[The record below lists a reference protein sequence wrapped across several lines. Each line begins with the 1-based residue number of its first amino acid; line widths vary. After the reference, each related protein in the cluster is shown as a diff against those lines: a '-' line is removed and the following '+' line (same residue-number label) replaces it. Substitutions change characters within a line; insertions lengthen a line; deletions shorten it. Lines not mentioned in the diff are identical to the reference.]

1 MGEGGCIN
9 ATPAIANAVIDALQ
23 AHRQEFNELPLTPER
38 VRRLVEW
45 QKRRARA
52 NDLEADVK
60 FGVWIPSYCYPDM
73 DYGRVQREVGDFS
86 RKANDYGIDL
96 WVIDHLLHAHGLYGM
111 TWLEPMSVLTWAG
124 AVAPDVKLGTG
135 ILVLPLRNP
144 VLLAKEIATL
154 DFLSGGRFLFGVGP
168 GWYPAEFSST
178 GTNVKERGA
187 RTDEILEAVRLLL
200 TEDDVTCEGRYYQ
213 FENVTIEPRPP
224 KMPEV
229 WVAGGRPRARPRVQ
243 RRADARADG
252 AAAHPQGRR
261 VDLALLRQP
270 GVGEARL
277 GGDQGRPARAGAPR
291 RRDPLLAHQLHV
303 PGRDVGP
310 REGAGGAEADVRRGD
325 GHAPHLR
332 APAGV
337 AYLLGSLDDIIARL
351 KEPRVGRLPVRRL
364 SARRATTSG
373 SST

>member
-1 MGEGGCIN
+1 M
-9 ATPAIANAVIDALQ
+9 
-23 AHRQEFNELPLTPER
+23 
-38 VRRLVEW
+38 
-45 QKRRARA
+45 
-52 NDLEADVK
+52 K
-60 FGVWIPSYCYPDM
+60 FGVWIPSYCYPEM

-200 TEDDVTCEGRYYQ
+200 TEDDVTYEGRYYQ
-213 FENVTIEPRPP
+213 FQNVTIEPRPP

-229 WVAGGRPRARPRVQ
+229 WVAGGARVPDPEFSDVPMLAPTVLQ
-243 RRADARADG
+243 RILKADAWISRCSGNQEWVKRDWEEIKAALRA
-252 AAAHPQGRR
+252 QGRR
-261 VDLALLRQP
+261 DDEILFSHTNFTYLVETSDREKALAAQKPMFDAVMGTHRTF
-270 GVGEARL
+270 E
-277 GGDQGRPARAGAPR
+277 
-291 RRDPLLAHQLHV
+291 
-303 PGRDVGP
+303 
-310 REGAGGAEADVRRGD
+310 
-325 GHAPHLR
+325 HLQES
-332 APAGV
+332 
-337 AYLLGSLDDIIARL
+337 YLLGSLDDIIARL
-351 KEPRVGRLPVRRL
+351 KDLE
-364 SARRATTSG
+364 SAGCQYVVLGPTSDDLG
-373 SST
+373 QLDLIAKHLIPEFS

>member
-1 MGEGGCIN
+1 
-9 ATPAIANAVIDALQ
+9 
-23 AHRQEFNELPLTPER
+23 
-38 VRRLVEW
+38 
-45 QKRRARA
+45 
-52 NDLEADVK
+52 
-60 FGVWIPSYCYPDM
+60 M

-168 GWYPAEFSST
+168 GLVSGASSPST

-200 TEDDVTCEGRYYQ
+200 TEDDVTYEGRYYQ
-213 FENVTIEPRPP
+213 FQNVTIEPRPP

-229 WVAGGRPRARPRVQ
+229 WVAGGARVPGPRVQ
-243 RRADARADG
+243 RRADARADR

-261 VDLALLRQP
+261 VDLPLLRQP

-277 GGDQGRPARAGAPR
+277 GGDQGRAPRARAGATTRSSSPTPTSRTWSRRPTAR
-291 RRDPLLAHQLHV
+291 RRWRRS
-303 PGRDVGP
+303 GRC
-310 REGAGGAEADVRRGD
+310 
-325 GHAPHLR
+325 
-332 APAGV
+332 
-337 AYLLGSLDDIIARL
+337 
-351 KEPRVGRLPVRRL
+351 
-364 SARRATTSG
+364 
-373 SST
+373 STR